1 MGNAWLD
8 ESQAVIKIARGN
20 INNLRYGD
28 NTILIAE
35 SEEEIRGFFEEGKG
49 ECKNWLNTQHSKN

>member
-1 MGNAWLD
+1 MD

>member
-35 SEEEIRGFFEEGKG
+35 SEEEIRGFFDEGKG